1 MKNKKEN
8 EFNNAVGGAA
18 MMPIEQTSSGSVT
31 VQELIVGHGNASMEE
46 TYSMPALD
54 PEDGYEDEDY
64 DDNEEVDLESEA
76 AFETGEDKID
86 EEGPADDDGS
96 NGSGT
101 DWSTEDI
108 VRAINDI
115 ARRTVETGKLEIG
128 QFVFEKVFKGDIK
141 EVLSKNPYKSA
152 SLRAICDDED
162 LMVDHRKLGSW
173 VKAAA
178 FKADLELK
186 GMDVSKFYLSHFL
199 AILRVG
205 NAEKRL
211 ELAKKAATEKLS
223 GRDIVVVIEAAK
235 QKSDPPTKGALLLK
249 KVDDPFSLF
258 ADEEYKEFLSNK
270 ARLET
275 ELDSEDRLR
284 MIKAIGARLGRM
296 TEVNE
301 FLETSKKNLVAIEM
315 ENLNGGSQ

>member
-1 MKNKKEN
+1 MKNNDHMKFSN
-8 EFNNAVGGAA
+8 TVGGDA
-18 MMPIEQTSSGSVT
+18 MMPIEQTSSKSVT
-31 VQELIVGHGNASMEE
+31 VQELIVEHGNASMEE

-54 PEDGYEDEDY
+54 TEDGYEDEDY
-64 DDNEEVDLESEA
+64 DDNEEVDLEPETSL
-76 AFETGEDKID
+76 ETGEDKID

-115 ARRTVETGKLEIG
+115 ARRTVETGKLKIG
-128 QFVFEKVFKGDIK
+128 QLVFEKVFKGDIN
-141 EVLSKNPYKSA
+141 EVLTKNPNKSV
-152 SLRAICDDED
+152 SLRDICAHPR

-178 FKADLELK
+178 LRSKLGDE
-186 GMDVSKFYLSHFL
+186 GVDVSKFYLSHFL

-211 ELAKKAATEKLS
+211 ELAKKAATNNMS
-223 GRDIVVVIEAAK
+223 GREIVAEIETAK
-235 QKSDPPTKGALLLK
+235 EKSDPPTKGALLLK

-258 ADEEYKEFLSNK
+258 EDENDRGFLSDK
-270 ARLET
+270 DRLDR
-275 ELDSEDRLR
+275 ELDSEARLR
-284 MIKAIGARLGRM
+284 LIKAIGARLGKM
-296 TEVNE
+296 IEVNE